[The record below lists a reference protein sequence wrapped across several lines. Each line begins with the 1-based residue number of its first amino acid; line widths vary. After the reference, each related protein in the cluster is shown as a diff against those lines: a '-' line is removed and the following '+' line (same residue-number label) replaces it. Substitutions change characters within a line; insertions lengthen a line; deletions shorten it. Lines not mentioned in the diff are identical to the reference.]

1 MYLQIQ
7 NTHVRH
13 ILFLTTDIQE
23 KYFLCK
29 YMKLF
34 IVVLMCLASLQE
46 LSKQTEAMA
55 VQAENLVKNSSE
67 IQLGS
72 KNKQSLQQQAK
83 SIQEQVK
90 KVEVT
95 LEEEYV
101 LNKF

>member
-1 MYLQIQ
+1 
-7 NTHVRH
+7 
-13 ILFLTTDIQE
+13 
-23 KYFLCK
+23 
-29 YMKLF
+29 
-34 IVVLMCLASLQE
+34 
-46 LSKQTEAMA
+46 MA

-72 KNKQSLQQQAK
+72 KNKQSLQHQAK

-101 LNKF
+101 LNKS

>member
-1 MYLQIQ
+1 
-7 NTHVRH
+7 
-13 ILFLTTDIQE
+13 
-23 KYFLCK
+23 
-29 YMKLF
+29 MKLF
-34 IVVLMCLASLQE
+34 IVVLMRLASLQE

-67 IQLGS
+67 IQLGP

-83 SIQEQVK
+83 SIQEEVK

-101 LNKF
+101 LNKS